1 MMNLTIYQLQFYP
14 LKIAGAMSAN
24 YAVGDYPKSNSFAA
38 TRAVE
43 DGGIFALDT
52 FRMNLDYQ

>member
-1 MMNLTIYQLQFYP
+1 MNLNIYPLHFAP
-14 LKIAGAMSAN
+14 LKIAGAMGAN
-24 YAVGDYPKSNSFAA
+24 YAVGDDPKSNSYAA

-43 DGGIFALDT
+43 DVGIFALDT

>member
-1 MMNLTIYQLQFYP
+1 MNLNIYPLKIYP
-14 LKIAGAMSAN
+14 LKIAGVMGAN
-24 YAVGDYPKSNSFAA
+24 YAVGDYPKSNSYAA

>member
-1 MMNLTIYQLQFYP
+1 M
-14 LKIAGAMSAN
+14 AGTMGAN
-24 YAVGDYPKSNSFAA
+24 YAVGDYLKTNSYTA